1 MRLSVLLALSVTT
14 SAGLLCAQKN
24 TLSSDEAKD
33 GFILMFDGESLK
45 GWVPEMKAEWRVED
59 GNIVGDGGDY
69 GWLRY
74 QKPFSDFVLKSD
86 YRIAADGNSGIFLRS
101 AQEGAPHETGY
112 ELQIF
117 NQHPKYPTGS
127 LVGAIVATPVS
138 PTPDEWHSYVI
149 TAQGDHFLVELD
161 GVPILD
167 GHDAKSRS
175 GFIGLQYNKGKKSE
189 FRNLKVKS
197 LGLRVK

>member
-1 MRLSVLLALSVTT
+1 MRLLVFLAM
-14 SAGLLCAQKN
+14 SAGLLFAQKN
-24 TLSSDEAKD
+24 TLTTDELKD

-59 GNIVGDGGDY
+59 GNLVGDGGDY

-74 QKPFSDFVLKSD
+74 EKSFSDFVLKCD
-86 YRIAADGNSGIFLRS
+86 YRVGPDGNSGIFLRS
-101 AQEGAPHETGY
+101 AKEGAPHLTGY

-127 LVGAIVATPVS
+127 LVGAIEAVPVS
-138 PTPDEWHSYVI
+138 PAPDEWHSYVI
-149 TAQGDHFLVELD
+149 TAHGDHFLVQLD
-161 GVPILD
+161 GDPVLD
-167 GHDAKSRS
+167 GHDGKSRA